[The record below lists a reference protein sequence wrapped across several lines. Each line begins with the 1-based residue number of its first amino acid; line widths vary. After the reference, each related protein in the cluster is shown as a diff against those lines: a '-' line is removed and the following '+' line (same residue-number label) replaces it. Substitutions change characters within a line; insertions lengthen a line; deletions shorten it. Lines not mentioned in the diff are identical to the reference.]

1 MVCMNTDGHP
11 LPDMSTN
18 TGANYIVSMNTD
30 GHDITQF
37 LRQESR
43 KRTRTER
50 EANEEQT
57 IDIREINYS
66 DRHSVEYFLEKWI
79 HHGYDIKPAVLHQA
93 IQNAS
98 LQTTLW
104 LLRDFKTDPNTEI
117 PENRD
122 SPIIAVVRASNHAL
136 LTKNDVKLGVLEDIL
151 HILVQY
157 GGNVNTRDS
166 EDKSPI
172 EIAAEN
178 GNVRMIELL
187 GRKYNAKLEM
197 GLFER
202 LTPSRVWRS
211 LWCREPQ
218 DSALIMAQK
227 NNHQAAM
234 NLLVWIAHERTPSD
248 CRQYSFVSEDSEEKC
263 PICYKKFGVETNGD
277 GLDLITNEPWVC
289 VPCGH
294 RCCGHCLKKLKSTHV
309 NAVVCMSCR
318 MRPITWIPQSQCPAQ
333 MKLYARFCVQLP
345 LTP

>member
-37 LRQESR
+37 RRQESR
-43 KRTRTER
+43 KRKYTAS

-66 DRHSVEYFLEKWI
+66 DWHSVKNLLEKWI

-98 LQTTLW
+98 LETTSG
-104 LLRDFKTDPNTEI
+104 LLRDFKTDPNTEL

-122 SPIIAVVRASNHAL
+122 SPIIAVVRASNRAL
-136 LTKNDVKLGVLEDIL
+136 LQKNDVKLGVLEDIL
-151 HILVQY
+151 HILVEY

-187 GRKYNAKLEM
+187 GYRYKANLEM
-197 GLFER
+197 GFFEK
-202 LTPSRVWRS
+202 LTPRRVWRS
-211 LWCREPQ
+211 LWRHEPQ
-218 DSALIMAQK
+218 RSALIMAQK
-227 NNHQAAM
+227 NNHQLAM
-234 NLLVWIAHERTPSD
+234 NLLVWIAHERTSSACHQD
-248 CRQYSFVSEDSEEKC
+248 SFVPEDSENEC
-263 PICYKKFGVETNGD
+263 PICKRTFGVETNGD
-277 GLDLITNEPWVC
+277 GHNLITNEPWVC